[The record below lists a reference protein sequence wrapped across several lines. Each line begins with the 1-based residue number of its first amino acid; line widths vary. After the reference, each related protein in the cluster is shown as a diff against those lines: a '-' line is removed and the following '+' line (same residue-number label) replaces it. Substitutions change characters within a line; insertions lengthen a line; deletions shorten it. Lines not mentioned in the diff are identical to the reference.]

1 MTPAALAGRTEHA
14 SAATPFSSPLPT
26 AATTVMPSAII
37 LRTAASNVVIAPPGL
52 VTPKLMFAT
61 AGPET

>member
-1 MTPAALAGRTEHA
+1 MTPATLAGSTLHA
-14 SAATPFSSPLPT
+14 VKASLPT

-37 LRTAASNVVIAPPGL
+37 LRTAASSVVIAPPGL